1 MHETTWIGERNAL
14 QQETQEAASYL
25 HKQGRITIPAYFHV
39 LILILLTGVQ
49 FLFSLHYWAEM
60 HEFILYCNL
69 TVMQRL
75 SPDPSNC
82 RDPIICGISM
92 ALIS

>member
-69 TVMQRL
+69 TVMIHLIHQIAGTQL
-75 SPDPSNC
+75 SVAY
-82 RDPIICGISM
+82 RW
-92 ALIS
+92 L